1 MVVDMPDVPANL
13 LNNPNELVQALT
25 WFIVLLLGMVFA
37 LGRYILR
44 QDASN
49 ERERE
54 EVQKAIAEI
63 AASINK
69 RNELEAARRGLAE

>member
-1 MVVDMPDVPANL
+1 MPDVPANL